1 AQETAGAI
9 DQVHPTPGIS
19 NEKLTERLGLLTT
32 PDWLISLLYLG
43 LDAVSWTAIYGI
55 VGWFRK
61 DAYYAK
67 PFQFFVINLIQ
78 LGIIVAA
85 LYFVGGYDNSVEKLA
100 LSYAAE
106 HLLAVGGAAVLSGI
120 LLYSGAA
127 FAHTMQSRTGGLVL
141 DL

>member
-61 DAYYAK
+61 DAYYAT

-106 HLLAVGGAAVLSGI
+106 HILALGAAACL
-120 LLYSGAA
+120 
-127 FAHTMQSRTGGLVL
+127 GGMLIFWAVSFDHNL
-141 DL
+141 